1 MTPIKAIFSAS
12 LISLAGFS
20 YNFAYAQNLGLPPE
34 RRSDACRI
42 RYTAPAI
49 VETVTKQ
56 VQIKPE
62 IVGTDPQTGKEII
75 ISPAT
80 YRTETEQKIVR
91 ARQDD
96 WAEIICVKDQSVIF
110 IQSLQRALAARGH
123 YRGTITGLMDQRT
136 KTALRKV
143 QKSQGVNT
151 SEVTLDLTE
160 SYGLITHR
168 IFSK

>member
-1 MTPIKAIFSAS
+1 MTPIRAVFSAS

-20 YNFAYAQNLGLPPE
+20 YNFAYGQNLGLPPE
-34 RRSDACRI
+34 RRSDAYRI

-49 VETVTKQ
+49 VETVTKH
-56 VQIKPE
+56 VLIKKE
-62 IVGTDPQTGKEII
+62 AIGIDPKTGKTII
-75 ISPAT
+75 LSPAT

-91 ARQDD
+91 ARQED
-96 WAEIICVKDQSVIF
+96 WADIICVKDQSLVF

-123 YRGTITGLMDQRT
+123 YRGAITGIMDQRT
-136 KTALRKV
+136 KSALRKV
-143 QKSQGVNT
+143 QKSRGVNT
-151 SEVTLDLTE
+151 SEVTLDLAE